1 MPELDAL
8 RARVIENYLPDA
20 WGLTRFAGIA
30 DVTDRAVASDLV
42 VSSLEGARTAV
53 IAVGLR
59 ERQHAELLGPNGR
72 TMPGPE
78 TNLDEYLELFELD
91 ACVTD
96 CVRAV
101 GSAMDCMVA
110 ASVLLTGAP
119 LKVQRAEGSWFLRRP
134 DQDRPSIPA
143 AQEDAWDA
151 VATGAAR
158 EGDSPSRGWLAWSL
172 EMRNAVVHR
181 GRLLRTWLNRPAPG
195 AGVPQLLV
203 RTDTDVAYLM
213 RMEPHLRRSP
223 WLPDMHALTTQD
235 RPATDLWLP
244 EPTQRTLKHMRNGT
258 VRVVER
264 AAQALNAIWDSGMPD
279 FVWPAD
285 RWDLARRDDGW
296 RVALAAEFAGFE
308 PDYPAPPPAQL
319 RLHRDSA
326 VRAVLA
332 QKLLDSREVTT
343 GQP

>member
-8 RARVIENYLPDA
+8 RASVIEDYLPDA
-20 WGLTRFAGIA
+20 WGLARFAGIA

-53 IAVGLR
+53 IDVGLR
-59 ERQHAELLGPNGR
+59 ERHYRELLGPNGR

-78 TNLDEYLELFELD
+78 TSVDEHVELLELD

-96 CVRAV
+96 CMRAV
-101 GSAMDCMVA
+101 GSALDCVVA

-134 DQDRPSIPA
+134 DQDRRPSVPA
-143 AQEDAWDA
+143 VQEDAWDE
-151 VATGAAR
+151 VATAAAR

-181 GRLLRTWLNRPAPG
+181 GQLLRTWLNRPARR
-195 AGVPQLLV
+195 AGIPQLLV
-203 RTDTDVAYLM
+203 PTDTDAAYLM

-223 WLPDMHALTTQD
+223 WLPDMHALTSQG
-235 RPATDLWLP
+235 RPVTDLWLP
-244 EPTQRTLKHMRNGT
+244 EPTQRTLEHVRNGT

-264 AAQALNAIWDSGMPD
+264 AAQALNAIWSDGMLD
-279 FVWPAD
+279 FVWPTD
-285 RWDLARRDDGW
+285 KWDLARRDDGW
-296 RVALAAEFAGFE
+296 RVALAAQFAGFE
-308 PDYPAPPPAQL
+308 PDYAAPPPSHL

-326 VRAVLA
+326 VRAELA
-332 QKLLDSREVTT
+332 QKLLDSREATT
-343 GQP
+343 G

>member
-1 MPELDAL
+1 MPQLDAL
-8 RARVIENYLPDA
+8 RARVIDSYLPNA
-20 WGLTRFAGIA
+20 WGLTRFAGIE

-78 TNLDEYLELFELD
+78 TGLKEHLELLELD

-96 CVRAV
+96 CFRAV

-110 ASVLLTGAP
+110 AAVLLTGAP
-119 LKVQRAEGSWFLRRP
+119 LRVQRAEGSWFLRRP
-134 DQDRPSIPA
+134 DQDYRPSIPVV
-143 AQEDAWDA
+143 QEDAWDD

-158 EGDSPSRGWLAWSL
+158 EGDSPKRGWLAWSL
-172 EMRNAVVHR
+172 EMRNSVVHR
-181 GRLLRTWLNRPAPG
+181 GRLLRTWLNRPRRGP
-195 AGVPQLLV
+195 GVPLLV
-203 RTDTDVAYLM
+203 RTDTDPVYLM

-244 EPTQRTLKHMRNGT
+244 EPAQRTLEHVRNGT

-264 AAQALNAIWDSGMPD
+264 AARALTAIWDGGMPD

-285 RWDLARRDDGW
+285 EWDLARRDDGW
-296 RVALAAEFAGFE
+296 RVAVAAEFAGFE
-308 PDYPAPPPAQL
+308 LDYPAPPPAHL

-326 VRAVLA
+326 VRALLA
-332 QKLLDSREVTT
+332 QKLLDLRRGT
-343 GQP
+343 